1 VKVFVIFISLVFSMF
16 SHSDNE
22 NYDVKRVGAHAEK
35 GWVYVEVDRL
45 PIGYD
50 CSSSAPKEFVWP
62 ITNPVA
68 NNIM

>member
-1 VKVFVIFISLVFSMF
+1 MKKFLLIITMSFSGMLLA
-16 SHSDNE
+16 DNE

-50 CSSSAPKEFVWP
+50 CNPNAAKEFV
-62 ITNPVA
+62 
-68 NNIM
+68 